1 MRPPWLKLGAA
12 SPAQMVRQPDWGF
25 QDQPLTRKSSDW
37 ESTNIGS
44 RFNGPA
50 NSCPGYVKSHYICSL
65 NSVCSKTSI
74 AGDSKSHLFT
84 GFWVALALR
93 PQLCTRSRDF
103 MTLKIERI
111 RSRIRLSGE
120 FRSEQLAQ
128 VKAEIELCESPTVL
142 DLEELNL
149 VDVEA
154 VRFLNAC
161 ETKGISVSHCSP
173 YISEWMLRERSR
185 PEARARKRKKRRGD
199 SEGEHGEH
207 R

>member
-1 MRPPWLKLGAA
+1 
-12 SPAQMVRQPDWGF
+12 
-25 QDQPLTRKSSDW
+25 
-37 ESTNIGS
+37 
-44 RFNGPA
+44 
-50 NSCPGYVKSHYICSL
+50 
-65 NSVCSKTSI
+65 
-74 AGDSKSHLFT
+74 
-84 GFWVALALR
+84 
-93 PQLCTRSRDF
+93 

-120 FRSEQLAQ
+120 FRSKQLAQ
-128 VKAEIELCESPTVL
+128 VKAEIELCESPAVL

-161 ETKGISVSHCSP
+161 ETKGISVSRCSP
-173 YISEWMLRERSR
+173 YISEWMLRERSQ
-185 PEARARKRKKRRGD
+185 PEARARKRKKERGD